1 MKYLILT
8 SLVAFL
14 WVSTAV
20 AQTPPPTSAPAEQAE
35 ASTPQVQTLQAEI
48 IDITGTV
55 MKTTTPEK
63 ADSWVPATVGDKLG
77 RYSWILTGV
86 DSTCV
91 LKFADRGEVT
101 IKSITKAGIGNFAK
115 RDDTVQAE
123 VGVKYGAVHADVD
136 SSKGKNDFRV
146 RAGSDVVA
154 LRGSDVGVATSELG
168 SGFQQGTGHGQ
179 LTYGNGLSRWLNPG
193 TKQLDGNST
202 PSDLVNNA
210 LATWLGDVTG
220 GLTPSEQQFLNDYF
234 TGGNFNNTLG
244 GFGGLGSH
252 TTTPQ
257 SLLNQY
263 YNRTVYWIGS
273 GTFTDP
279 NYENGSGGFGA
290 WTGSG
295 TFEYNSLAGSWM
307 GSGQWIGEVGTP
319 TAVPTSFA
327 GSGTWSTGS
336 DTGTFVIAGKGGP
349 PCGAHTVINQ
359 NDLTWTGS
367 GPATLVSFT
376 SDSGRVGGGGD
387 GDFLGQGM
395 RVTGP

>member
-1 MKYLILT
+1 MKYLTLT
-8 SLVAFL
+8 ALITLVLVCAA
-14 WVSTAV
+14 T
-20 AQTPPPTSAPAEQAE
+20 AQTSQPTTARATQSETD
-35 ASTPQVQTLQAEI
+35 SPQDGQSLQAEI
-48 IDITGTV
+48 LEVSGTV
-55 MKTTTPEK
+55 MKTTTPAK
-63 ADSWVPATVGDKLG
+63 DDSWVPAKVGDKLG
-77 RYSWILTGV
+77 RYSWVLTGL
-86 DSTCV
+86 DSKCV
-91 LKFADRGEVT
+91 LKFSDRGKVT
-101 IKSITKAGIGNFAK
+101 VKSVTKAGIGNFAK

-123 VGVKYGAVHADVD
+123 IGVKHGAVHADVD

-210 LATWLGDVTG
+210 LATWLGDITG
-220 GLTPSEQQFLNDYF
+220 GLTPAEQQFLNDYF

-263 YNRTVYWIGS
+263 YDRTVYWMGS

-279 NYENGSGGFGA
+279 DFETTSGGYGT

-295 TFEYNSLAGSWM
+295 LFDYNNVSGSWI
-307 GSGQWIGEVGTP
+307 GSGEWLGVVGAAQATP
-319 TAVPTSFA
+319 TSYA
-327 GSGTWSTGS
+327 GSGTWSAGG
-336 DTGTFVIAGKGGP
+336 DTGTFVIAGKVKSGSG
-349 PCGAHTVINQ
+349 HMSINQ
-359 NDLTWTGS
+359 NDMTWSGS

-376 SDSGRVGGGGD
+376 SDSGQDGGGG
-387 GDFLGQGM
+387 FLGQGM
-395 RVTGP
+395 RIMSD